1 MEEIGGGCIASC
13 YANCK
18 KNRSAKYAKKADKQI
33 VNINMSQQI
42 QEIDI
47 NDLVLWTE
55 NPRDPIDSTA
65 TDQVIADKAWKDEQ
79 EKWNLMKLAKE
90 MLSHYDLSE
99 LPTVVY
105 DGKKP
110 IVYDGNRRMILAKLK
125 HDCIKLDGFDKT
137 KLPTIPRKIPC
148 NVCSKEIAVQNVF
161 RKHGDSGSW
170 SPLDRDLFISKF
182 MDEPKSTF
190 LKLDEAT
197 GIISANPHLNKV
209 FVKNEIFTNEKLREL
224 GFDFE
229 DNDFKSKHN
238 EEESLTILND
248 ISRKVASKTIDTRK
262 NRGKV
267 LEILDKENRQLIDK
281 NSKNPLTKLTVSQPV
296 QTLATP
302 QIKRQ
307 APRTKKKS
315 PELFDGI
322 LYLKSGQVSDLY
334 RDISDLYQH
343 YLKYQNEFSQYF
355 PSLIRMSMRLLAE
368 AAATDQNTTLGQYLK
383 THFISAKSKLDS
395 DTKTTLSTQN
405 VSELSIEQLLHIGA
419 HNYSAAN
426 NLDQTIAVSIIL
438 GKILEISH
446 GK

>member
-1 MEEIGGGCIASC
+1 MPH
-13 YANCK
+13 
-18 KNRSAKYAKKADKQI
+18 AKKTDKQI
-33 VNINMSQQI
+33 INNYMSQQI

-55 NPRDPIDSTA
+55 NPRDPIDSEA
-65 TDQVIADKAWKDEQ
+65 TDQDIADKAWKNEQ
-79 EKWNLMKLAKE
+79 EKWNLTKLAKE

-105 DGKKP
+105 HEKKP

-125 HDCIKLDGFDKT
+125 HDCIKLDGFDKS
-137 KLPTIPRKIPC
+137 KLPTIPKKIPC

-161 RKHGDSGSW
+161 RKHGSSGTW

-182 MDEPKSTF
+182 MGEPKSIF

-197 GIISANPHLNKV
+197 GLISSNPHLNKV
-209 FVKNEIFTNEKLREL
+209 FVRDEIFTIEKLKEL

-229 DNDFKSKHN
+229 DNDFKSKYN
-238 EEESLTILND
+238 EKESLSILND
-248 ISRKVASKTIDTRK
+248 ISKKVALKTIDTRK

-267 LEILDKENRQLIDK
+267 LEILEKENRQLITK
-281 NSKNPLTKLTVSQPV
+281 NSKAPLKKLS
-296 QTLATP
+296 LAHTTIAP
-302 QIKRQ
+302 SLISRKRQ
-307 APRTKKKS
+307 APRTKKKT
-315 PELFDGI
+315 PELFDGV
-322 LYLKSGQVSDLY
+322 LYLKTGQVSDLY

-343 YLKYQNEFSQYF
+343 YLKYKDDFSQYF

-368 AAATDQNTTLGQYLK
+368 AAASDLKSTLGQYLK
-383 THFISAKSKLDS
+383 THFKTAKTKLDT

-405 VSELSIEQLLHIGA
+405 VRESSIEQLLHIGA
-419 HNYSAAN
+419 HNYTAAN
-426 NLDQTIAVSIIL
+426 NLEQTIAVSIIL

-446 GK
+446 GR

>member
-1 MEEIGGGCIASC
+1 
-13 YANCK
+13 
-18 KNRSAKYAKKADKQI
+18 
-33 VNINMSQQI
+33 MSQKI

-55 NPRDPIDSTA
+55 NPRDPIDSNA
-65 TDQVIADKAWKDEQ
+65 TDQTIADKAWKDED
-79 EKWNLMKLAKE
+79 EKWNLMKLTKE
-90 MLSHYDLSE
+90 MLTHYDLSE
-99 LPTVVY
+99 LPTIVY
-105 DGKKP
+105 HGKKP

-125 HDCIKLDGFDKT
+125 HDCIKLDGFDKS
-137 KLPTIPRKIPC
+137 KLPTIPQKIPC
-148 NVCSKEIAVQNVF
+148 NVCSKEIAVQNIF
-161 RKHGDSGSW
+161 RKHGDSGTW

-182 MDEPKSTF
+182 MGEPKSTF

-197 GIISANPHLNKV
+197 GLISSNPHLNKV

-224 GFDFE
+224 GFDFDE
-229 DNDFKSKHN
+229 NELKSKYN
-238 EEESLTILND
+238 EQESLKILSD
-248 ISRKVASKTIDTRK
+248 ISRKVAAKTIDTRK

-267 LEILDKENRQLIDK
+267 LEILDKESRQLITK
-281 NSKNPLTKLTVSQPV
+281 NSKNPLTKLAITHPTPATVTAP
-296 QTLATP
+296 T
-302 QIKRQ
+302 KRQ

-322 LYLKSGQVSDLY
+322 LYLKTGQVSDLY

-343 YLKYQNEFSQYF
+343 YLKYQDDFSQYF

-368 AAATDQNTTLGQYLK
+368 AAASDQKTTLSQYLK
-383 THFISAKSKLDS
+383 THFKTAKSKLDS

-405 VSELSIEQLLHIGA
+405 VSESSIEQLLHIGA
-419 HNYSAAN
+419 HNYTAAN
-426 NLDQTIAVSIIL
+426 NIDQTIAVSIIL

>member
-1 MEEIGGGCIASC
+1 MLCVMPH
-13 YANCK
+13 
-18 KNRSAKYAKKADKQI
+18 AKKTDKQI
-33 VNINMSQQI
+33 INNYMSQQI

-55 NPRDPIDSTA
+55 NPRDPIDSNA
-65 TDQVIADKAWKDEQ
+65 TDQDIADKAWKDEQ

-105 DGKKP
+105 HGKKP

-125 HDCIKLDGFDKT
+125 HNCIKLDGFDKS
-137 KLPTIPRKIPC
+137 KLPTIPKKIPC

-161 RKHGDSGSW
+161 RKHGGSGTW

-182 MDEPKSTF
+182 MGETKSTF

-197 GIISANPHLNKV
+197 GLISSNPHLNKG
-209 FVKNEIFTNEKLREL
+209 FVRDEIFTNEKLKEL

-229 DNDFKSKHN
+229 DNDFKSKYN
-238 EEESLTILND
+238 EKESLSILND
-248 ISRKVASKTIDTRK
+248 ISRKVALKTIDTRK

-267 LEILDKENRQLIDK
+267 LEILDKENRQLITK
-281 NSKNPLTKLTVSQPV
+281 NSKTPLKKLSVAHTTIAPTVTPTK
-296 QTLATP
+296 
-302 QIKRQ
+302 KQ
-307 APRTKKKS
+307 APRTKKKT
-315 PELFDGI
+315 PELFDGV
-322 LYLKSGQVSDLY
+322 LYLKTGQVSDLY

-343 YLKYQNEFSQYF
+343 YLKYKDDFSQYF

-368 AAATDQNTTLGQYLK
+368 AAANDQKSALGQYLK
-383 THFISAKSKLDS
+383 THFKTAKSKLDT

-405 VSELSIEQLLHIGA
+405 ISESSIEQLLHIGA
-419 HNYSAAN
+419 HNYTAAN
-426 NLDQTIAVSIIL
+426 NLEQTIAVSIIL

-446 GK
+446 GR